1 MKDFIKEHKIAGL
14 GLFFALVVVLI
25 GASFVD
31 VSNAPD
37 NPPVLV
43 GVSGGEGDDD
53 MIGPPGWFWTNKAS
67 QEVGIA
73 TIQLEGIVI
82 VQRNGQQSPEY
93 IRKLLNAMLADADS
107 FLNKAETALDNKE
120 TDTGIVNLQYALTSV
135 KNFAWAIQGGID
147 RDSIKKNVPLQKVQ
161 EATKSA
167 EDYIEK
173 ALSELYPTPE

>member
-1 MKDFIKEHKIAGL
+1 MKQFLKDKQWAALALIAAVAIL
-14 GLFFALVVVLI
+14 LI
-25 GASFVD
+25 GTLFISGAT
-31 VSNAPD
+31 APD
-37 NPPVLV
+37 DEPEPVLV
-43 GVSGGEGDDD
+43 GVSGGEESPD
-53 MIGPPGWFWTNKAS
+53 MFPPGWYWTNKAD

-73 TIQLEGIVI
+73 TVQLEGVVI
-82 VQRNGQQSPEY
+82 VQRNGQATPEY

-135 KNFAWAIQGGID
+135 KNFAWAVQGGVD

-173 ALSELYPTPE
+173 ALSELYPSP